1 MGGTV
6 TAVDRSHRPVMAI
19 TKMSIGVP
27 PVNRFT
33 VAARA
38 LSKCGRTPAIIAGL
52 METTMSKNTVHNS
65 KASPEVHELKDQLS
79 EEHLQA
85 VFGGRAGGD
94 KLEYMKVTMSDC
106 LVSQV

>member
-1 MGGTV
+1 M
-6 TAVDRSHRPVMAI
+6 
-19 TKMSIGVP
+19 
-27 PVNRFT
+27 NRFT

-52 METTMSKNTVHNS
+52 METTMSKNIVHNS
-65 KASPEVHELKDQLS
+65 KASPEVHELKDLS
-79 EEHLQA
+79 EEQLQA